1 MRIPVAV
8 IDLALIRPDWPA
20 PATVRA
26 VATTR
31 AGGVSTGPWA
41 GLNLGDHVD
50 DDPAAVAENRARLRA
65 AVALP
70 AAPHWLRQVHGIEV
84 AIPGRHEPA
93 TADAAVTRETGR
105 VLAILTADCLPVLLT
120 SRDGSVVA
128 AAHAG
133 WRGLAAGVLEAT
145 LAVMDCAPADVLAW
159 LGPAIG
165 PAAFEVGEDVR
176 AASLDSDPGA
186 GAAFVANARGRW
198 QADLP
203 ALARRRLGAAG
214 VTAVYGG
221 DLCTHADAARFYSH
235 RRDGRTGRMAS
246 LIWIE
251 SRAGR
256 AAGQP

>member
-1 MRIPVAV
+1 MAE
-8 IDLALIRPDWPA
+8 LAFIRPDWPA
-20 PATVRA
+20 PPTVRA

-31 AGGVSTGPWA
+31 AGGSSSGAWA

-50 DDPAAVAENRARLRA
+50 DDPAAVAANRACLEA
-65 AVALP
+65 ALDLP
-70 AAPHWLRQVHGIEV
+70 APPRWLRQVHGIAV
-84 AIPGRHEPA
+84 TIPGRREPA
-93 TADAAVTRETGR
+93 ESDAAVTREAGR
-105 VLAILTADCLPVLLT
+105 VLAILTADCLPVLFAH
-120 SRDGSVVA
+120 RDGRVIG

-145 LAVMDCAPADVLAW
+145 LAAMDCRPADVMAW

-165 PAAFEVGEDVR
+165 PAAFEVGDEVR
-176 AASLDSDPGA
+176 TAFLDADPGA

-198 QADLP
+198 QADLA

-221 DLCTHADAARFYSH
+221 ELCTLADPSRFYSH

-256 AAGQP
+256 GAAP